1 MKKIKYI
8 LLFIGLLFLD
18 QITKFIFFE
27 KEINLMGNILRI
39 DFTTNTGIAFG
50 IFSGLNWLWV
60 IISLVAAILVW
71 ILFKKY
77 LLSVVLIE
85 VGIIGNL
92 IDRIFFGYVRDF
104 IGIYVWPNF
113 NVADACNTIGVLIL
127 AYYLIKE
134 DLSQRSETNS

>member
-134 DLSQRSETNS
+134 D

>member
-27 KEINLMGNILRI
+27 KEINLIGNILRI
-39 DFTTNTGIAFG
+39 DFTTNTGVAFG

-134 DLSQRSETNS
+134 D

>member
-27 KEINLMGNILRI
+27 KEINLIGNILRI
-39 DFTTNTGIAFG
+39 DFTTNTGVAFG
-50 IFSGLNWLWV
+50 IFSGLNWLWI

-134 DLSQRSETNS
+134 D

>member
-27 KEINLMGNILRI
+27 KEINLIGNILRI
-39 DFTTNTGIAFG
+39 DFTTNTGVAFG

>member
-1 MKKIKYI
+1 MKKIKYL

>member
-1 MKKIKYI
+1 MKKIKYL

-27 KEINLMGNILRI
+27 KEINLIGNILRI
-39 DFTTNTGIAFG
+39 DFTTNTGVAFG

-134 DLSQRSETNS
+134 D

>member
-1 MKKIKYI
+1 MKKIKYL

-27 KEINLMGNILRI
+27 KEINLIGNILRI
-39 DFTTNTGIAFG
+39 DFTTNTGVAFG